1 MRDFDSIRSAFQ
13 PQHHHQPFSQRPSAT
28 TMSFDLPP
36 HLQTLNSIPTSSP
49 PTGIDAEQEDA
60 FWGYMHTDDLFRNF
74 GFVPSP
80 NELEKK
86 QLHGEEADAGAVV
99 DVSAGRA
106 LKQQEQQQQAPTPV
120 AQPSQSTPSTSASAG
135 ATLESFLAA
144 FANEP
149 TSYLYTTPS
158 TAAPT
163 PAGGVSTHDILR
175 ASLATPEDEDDEDGD
190 KPSGAKKL
198 KSMGAGQNEIEEE

>member
-1 MRDFDSIRSAFQ
+1 
-13 PQHHHQPFSQRPSAT
+13 
-28 TMSFDLPP
+28 MSFDLPP

-49 PTGIDAEQEDA
+49 PTGLDAEQEDA

-86 QLHGEEADAGAVV
+86 LDEDDLKVPATAATTTTIQTPITHTQPEPLHAN
-99 DVSAGRA
+99 
-106 LKQQEQQQQAPTPV
+106 TV
-120 AQPSQSTPSTSASAG
+120 ASTSTTESPSQSQSQASQ

-149 TSYLYTTPS
+149 NPYLMSMNLPYTTPS
-158 TAAPT
+158 TSAPT
-163 PAGGVSTHDILR
+163 PATGVSTQEIMR
-175 ASLATPEDEDDEDGD
+175 GPESESGD

-198 KSMGAGQNEIEEE
+198 KSMGAGHHEIEEE

>member
-1 MRDFDSIRSAFQ
+1 
-13 PQHHHQPFSQRPSAT
+13 
-28 TMSFDLPP
+28 MSFDLPP

-49 PTGIDAEQEDA
+49 PSGLDAEQEDA

-86 QLHGEEADAGAVV
+86 LDEE
-99 DVSAGRA
+99 DVSI
-106 LKQQEQQQQAPTPV
+106 KPTAVEPQV
-120 AQPSQSTPSTSASAG
+120 QTPATATATVTDFVNSSAEPSQVQNQGQPQ

-149 TSYLYTTPS
+149 NPYLMSMPLPYTTPS
-158 TAAPT
+158 TSAPT
-163 PAGGVSTHDILR
+163 PATGVSTQDIMR
-175 ASLATPEDEDDEDGD
+175 GPEDED

-198 KSMGAGQNEIEEE
+198 KSMGAGHVEIEEE

>member
-1 MRDFDSIRSAFQ
+1 
-13 PQHHHQPFSQRPSAT
+13 
-28 TMSFDLPP
+28 MSFDLPP

-80 NELEKK
+80 NELSKK
-86 QLHGEEADAGAVV
+86 QLDEEDGQKP
-99 DVSAGRA
+99 A
-106 LKQQEQQQQAPTPV
+106 LTPILPTQTEAQTQAESSTSPS
-120 AQPSQSTPSTSASAG
+120 SQSQSA

-149 TSYLYTTPS
+149 NPYLMGMPYTTPS
-158 TAAPT
+158 TSAPT
-163 PAGGVSTHDILR
+163 PATGVNTHDVMGGPS
-175 ASLATPEDEDDEDGD
+175 ANEEDDD

-198 KSMGAGQNEIEEE
+198 KQAGAGQFEIEEE

>member
-1 MRDFDSIRSAFQ
+1 
-13 PQHHHQPFSQRPSAT
+13 
-28 TMSFDLPP
+28 MSFDLPP
-36 HLQTLNSIPTSSP
+36 HLQTLNSIATSSP
-49 PTGIDAEQEDA
+49 ATGIDAEQEDA

-86 QLHGEEADAGAVV
+86 LDDEDTFKPTITETAV
-99 DVSAGRA
+99 
-106 LKQQEQQQQAPTPV
+106 PTPV
-120 AQPSQSTPSTSASAG
+120 PAAVDTTTLPTPTQQQPQ

-149 TSYLYTTPS
+149 NPYLMSMPLPYTTPS
-158 TAAPT
+158 TTAPT
-163 PAGGVSTHDILR
+163 PSNGVSTHEIMRGPGVDVN
-175 ASLATPEDEDDEDGD
+175 DEEEED

-198 KSMGAGQNEIEEE
+198 KSMGAGHVEIEEE

>member
-1 MRDFDSIRSAFQ
+1 
-13 PQHHHQPFSQRPSAT
+13 
-28 TMSFDLPP
+28 MSFDLPP

-49 PTGIDAEQEDA
+49 PSGIDAEQEDA

-80 NELEKK
+80 NELSKK
-86 QLHGEEADAGAVV
+86 QLDEEDGQKPSV
-99 DVSAGRA
+99 DVTQPETHV
-106 LKQQEQQQQAPTPV
+106 QQPQLDLSTIQSE
-120 AQPSQSTPSTSASAG
+120 SSSTPSSQSQNGAAT

-149 TSYLYTTPS
+149 NPYLMNLPYTTPS
-158 TAAPT
+158 TSAPT
-163 PAGGVSTHDILR
+163 PVTGVNTHDIMGGP
-175 ASLATPEDEDDEDGD
+175 SNSEEDD

-198 KSMGAGQNEIEEE
+198 KQAGAGQNEIEEE

>member
-1 MRDFDSIRSAFQ
+1 
-13 PQHHHQPFSQRPSAT
+13 
-28 TMSFDLPP
+28 MSFDLPP

-49 PTGIDAEQEDA
+49 PSGLDAEQEDA

-86 QLHGEEADAGAVV
+86 LDEEDNGVKPSSVETQTPATDYT
-99 DVSAGRA
+99 A
-106 LKQQEQQQQAPTPV
+106 LANTI
-120 AQPSQSTPSTSASAG
+120 ASTSESPAQTQPQPQG
-135 ATLESFLAA
+135 QTQPQATLESFLAA

-149 TSYLYTTPS
+149 NPYLMSMPLPYNTPS
-158 TAAPT
+158 TSAPT
-163 PAGGVSTHDILR
+163 PATGVSTHDIMR
-175 ASLATPEDEDDEDGD
+175 GPNDEED

-198 KSMGAGQNEIEEE
+198 KSMGAGHVEIEEE

>member
-1 MRDFDSIRSAFQ
+1 
-13 PQHHHQPFSQRPSAT
+13 
-28 TMSFDLPP
+28 MSFDLPP

-49 PTGIDAEQEDA
+49 PTGLDAEQEDA

-80 NELEKK
+80 NEMEKK
-86 QLHGEEADAGAVV
+86 LDEEDNVV
-99 DVSAGRA
+99 QKPTELVT
-106 LKQQEQQQQAPTPV
+106 ETPAPTTTTTES
-120 AQPSQSTPSTSASAG
+120 PSQTQTQSQPQ

-149 TSYLYTTPS
+149 NPYLMSMSLPYTTPS
-158 TAAPT
+158 TSAPT
-163 PAGGVSTHDILR
+163 PTTGVSTHDIMR
-175 ASLATPEDEDDEDGD
+175 GPGSGEEED

-198 KSMGAGQNEIEEE
+198 KSIGAGHVEIEEE